1 MTGVQT
7 CALPIFIH
15 DIVGPD
21 HIRSAVRLNATSRQL
36 GILFGPA
43 VGAWLMLTL
52 GPSLALIA
60 NVIIYVPLTLW
71 LLYVPYTGHMRQ
83 GAPEKRSIAWG
94 DIRKVMGELRGN
106 RPILLMIV
114 LGGSA
119 SLFIGNAFQT
129 QMPGFASD
137 LGAGSADFAYS
148 ALLMA
153 SAAGAVFG
161 GFLLEGK
168 GWLQANVRNTI
179 ACAVLWCVV
188 IGSFAISRN

>member
-1 MTGVQT
+1 MLFRSVSAAWAILFFTNKIQIWHACTLLIIHGIAGVMWAPAEQ
-7 CALPIFIH
+7 LLIH

-129 QMPGFASD
+129 Q
-137 LGAGSADFAYS
+137 
-148 ALLMA
+148 
-153 SAAGAVFG
+153 
-161 GFLLEGK
+161 
-168 GWLQANVRNTI
+168 
-179 ACAVLWCVV
+179 
-188 IGSFAISRN
+188 IGRAHV